1 MLMDLFAIKKWVH
14 VFEDKFYD
22 IYTWTVNLPFKLF
35 H

>member
-1 MLMDLFAIKKWVH
+1 MDLFAIKKWVH
-14 VFEDKFYD
+14 VVFEDKFYD